1 MNEQDLNWQV
11 YHLLLKDPDQD
22 RDRLAEKIGCN
33 RDEIVLSLRRL
44 EAAFLIEQDG
54 ERYKVLSVQEML
66 LRCQARYDQNS
77 PFVIEGGVIKKK
89 RTMIHDRNCRP

>member
-1 MNEQDLNWQV
+1 VNEQDLDWQV
-11 YHLLLKDPDQD
+11 YHLVLLDPDLD
-22 RDRLAEKIGCN
+22 WDRLAGKIGCSC
-33 RDEIVLSLRRL
+33 DDILLSLSRL

-77 PFVIEGGVIKKK
+77 PFVIEGGVIRIKKD
-89 RTMIHDRNCRP
+89 HDS